1 MVIAT
6 RFRNLPD
13 GQMKE
18 IDDYLRSGRP
28 VIGMRTATHA
38 FKVSKTAP
46 MLITA
51 LIITVTSKAGRK
63 GLVGRSW
70 GRHGSAIMGIIS
82 MKVRGVSLLLKQRD
96 TRYFGA
102 SRVVTFGDQR
112 MSTVFVCHCQ
122 ETVCRWCSVRY
133 LKIWTPIR
141 IQYKACRK
149 MERRT
154 LPKMI
159 Q

>member
-1 MVIAT
+1 
-6 RFRNLPD
+6 
-13 GQMKE
+13 
-18 IDDYLRSGRP
+18 
-28 VIGMRTATHA
+28 
-38 FKVSKTAP
+38 

-51 LIITVTSKAGRK
+51 LIIMVTSRNGPK
-63 GLVGRSW
+63 GLVGRFW

-82 MKVRGVSLLLKQRD
+82 MKAHGVSLLLKQRD

-112 MSTVFVCHCQ
+112 MSTVFVCHYQ
-122 ETVCRWCSVRY
+122 QIVCRSCSVRY
-133 LKIWTPIR
+133 LKIWTPIQ